1 MTAAVKVVVKV
12 AVGSAVVGSAVVDL
26 DLEVVD
32 LEAADSAVVDS
43 AAVGTR
49 ACYSQRVETD
59 TNYSHYTIQNWNA
72 SMYNDSCPIR
82 TICETTTTPP
92 NYSS

>member
-32 LEAADSAVVDS
+32 LEAAGSAAAGSAAADSVSSAV
-43 AAVGTR
+43 R
-49 ACYSQRVETD
+49 R
-59 TNYSHYTIQNWNA
+59 
-72 SMYNDSCPIR
+72 R
-82 TICETTTTPP
+82 RTPP
-92 NYSS
+92 SPEAPYNPSRSLGLPARRWRYS